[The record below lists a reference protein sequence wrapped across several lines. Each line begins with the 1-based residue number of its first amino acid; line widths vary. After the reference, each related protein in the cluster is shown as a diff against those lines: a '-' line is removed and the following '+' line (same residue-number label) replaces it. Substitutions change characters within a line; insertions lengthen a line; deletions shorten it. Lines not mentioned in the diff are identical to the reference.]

1 MEENGIT
8 SQKRKGKFRSRRMK
22 KRKGF
27 HGKKAWEV
35 KRENAEEN
43 RLESRHEPQPSTS
56 EVNNSVEG
64 PELAVRNNV
73 SAQKLLN
80 SSFDKFEDQ
89 GVITRQKSCRLG
101 MGSDAIKEKAR
112 GFKLSDAEL
121 LSECISA
128 SAIL

>member
-43 RLESRHEPQPSTS
+43 HEPQPSTS

-64 PELAVRNNV
+64 LELAVRNNV

-112 GFKLSDAEL
+112 GFKLSEL